1 MGMPLKTYEHWL
13 VAHKSK
19 ERLTLRQATDIANF
33 LDYYEFFTRVKEAAD
48 S

>member
-1 MGMPLKTYEHWL
+1 MPLKTYEHWL
-13 VAHKSK
+13 VAHKSQ